1 MAETKDLK
9 NVSKPLT
16 IEDVHEQTRLYM
28 ERLTRNKVE
37 IAGVIRGKNKS
48 EPKPKI
54 DKKTNEPI
62 FNDDGTPAFW
72 APYHYVTLAFE
83 GGELEIPVDVDMY
96 NGLDIGMRVLMEG
109 VKGLKF
115 GKVQDNFFKYTVL

>member
-1 MAETKDLK
+1 MSKNEVVKDL
-9 NVSKPLT
+9 SKPLT
-16 IEDVHEQTRLYM
+16 IEDIHEQTRIFM
-28 ERLTRNKVE
+28 ERFTRNKVE
-37 IAGVIRGKNKS
+37 LAGTIRGKNKS

-72 APYHYVTLAFE
+72 SPYYYVTLAFQ
-83 GGELEIPVDVDMY
+83 GGEIDIPVDVEMFSQLELG
-96 NGLDIGMRVLMEG
+96 NNVLMEG

-115 GKVQDNFFKYTVL
+115 GKVQDNFYKFTLL